1 MNSTNTNIAFY
12 TMICVT
18 LLVGGFLFA
27 AQGCN
32 LQSMVKVDV
41 PPAVVEAIAPDDLE
55 GEITLDEAQRVW
67 EDWTNYVQTNTERL
81 RAAIDDA
88 NDRYYAL
95 ASIIDTGVS
104 ILGDH
109 AVAFPFGG
117 VVMTGLGVLT
127 GLFLKRPS
135 EDARVAK
142 EKEQSY
148 NAGLVKGAEVA
159 KPIVD
164 ITKTE
169 INS

>member
-1 MNSTNTNIAFY
+1 MTIIKSNIGFY
-12 TMICVT
+12 TMICIT
-18 LLVGGFLFA
+18 LIVGGFLFA

-32 LQSMVKVDV
+32 LQSMVVVDV
-41 PPAVVEAIAPDDLE
+41 PKPVVDAISPEDLD
-55 GEITLDEAQRVW
+55 GDITLDEAQRVW

-81 RAAIDDA
+81 RSAIDDA

-109 AVAFPFGG
+109 ACAFPFGA
-117 VVMTGLGVLT
+117 VVMSGLGVLT
-127 GLFLKRPS
+127 GLFLKRPQ
-135 EDARVAK
+135 EDTRVAK

-159 KPIVD
+159 KPLV
-164 ITKTE
+164 E
-169 INS
+169 INKNEVNT